1 MAIKSNDLK
10 AAVNNKYNQTTEA
23 ISKQEAVITTTKN
36 ENRGR
41 RRIYKTDDAVK
52 NVNGYIYLVDY
63 LYLCKLS
70 YTLEKTQ
77 TNLINVLLE
86 DLYKYF
92 ETSGKSI
99 DDMKML
105 TGKDQILHDRNP
117 DECIKVN
124 LRLFKDV
131 HAKYVT
137 YRKKDD
143 VTIADFFAAVMDYHI
158 YNNKD
163 LQPQLKEDPYL
174 EKANLKIV
182 SMNGKARFRNA

>member
-1 MAIKSNDLK
+1 MDKSRLE
-10 AAVNNKYNQTTEA
+10 AAVKNNHNRIKEA
-23 ISKQEAVITTTKN
+23 VSQQEAVITKDKN

-52 NVNGYIYLVDY
+52 NINGYIYLVDY

-77 TNLINVLLE
+77 TNLINVLVE
-86 DLYKYF
+86 DIYKYF
-92 ETSGKSI
+92 ETPGKSI
-99 DDMKML
+99 DTMKML
-105 TGKDQILHDRNP
+105 TGEDQILHDRNP

-137 YRKKDD
+137 YREKYNL
-143 VTIADFFAAVMDYHI
+143 TIADFFAAVMDYHKKH
-158 YNNKD
+158 NKD
-163 LQPQLKEDPYL
+163 LQLKEDPYL
-174 EKANLKIV
+174 ENANLKIV
-182 SMNGKARFRNA
+182 SMKGSPRFRKA

>member
-1 MAIKSNDLK
+1 MDKNKLE
-10 AAVNNKYNQTTEA
+10 AAVKNNHNRIKEA
-23 ISKQEAVITTTKN
+23 VSQQEAVITKDKN

-41 RRIYKTDDAVK
+41 RRIYKTNDAVK
-52 NVNGYIYLVDY
+52 NINGYIYLVDY
-63 LYLCKLS
+63 KYLCNLA

-92 ETSGKSI
+92 ETPGKSFNT
-99 DDMKML
+99 MKML
-105 TGKDQILHDRNP
+105 TGEDKILHDRNQ

-124 LRLFKDV
+124 LRLFKDI
-131 HAKYVT
+131 HAKYIE
-137 YRKKDD
+137 YREKYSL
-143 VTIADFFAAVMDYHI
+143 TIADFFAAVMDYHI

-163 LQPQLKEDPYL
+163 LQTQLKEDPYL

>member
-1 MAIKSNDLK
+1 MDKSRLE
-10 AAVNNKYNQTTEA
+10 AAVKINHNRIKEA
-23 ISKQEAVITTTKN
+23 VSQQEAVITKDKN

-41 RRIYKTDDAVK
+41 RRIYKTNDAVK
-52 NVNGYIYLVDY
+52 NINGYIYLVDY
-63 LYLCKLS
+63 IYLCKLS

-77 TNLINVLLE
+77 TNLINVLVE
-86 DLYKYF
+86 DLCKYF
-92 ETSGKSI
+92 GIPGNSI
-99 DDMKML
+99 DTMKML
-105 TGKDQILHDRNP
+105 TGKDNILHDRNP

-131 HAKYVT
+131 HAKYVK
-137 YRKKDD
+137 YRKKED

-182 SMNGKARFRNA
+182 SMKGNARFRKA

>member
-1 MAIKSNDLK
+1 MDKNRLE
-10 AAVNNKYNQTTEA
+10 AAVKNNHNRIKEA
-23 ISKQEAVITTTKN
+23 VSQQEAVMTTTKN

-41 RRIYKTDDAVK
+41 RRIYKTNDAVK
-52 NVNGYIYLVDY
+52 NINGYIYLVDY
-63 LYLCKLS
+63 KYLCNLS

-77 TNLINVLLE
+77 TNLINVLVE
-86 DLYKYF
+86 DLCKYF
-92 ETSGKSI
+92 EIPGNSI
-99 DDMKML
+99 DTMKML
-105 TGKDQILHDRNP
+105 TGKDKILYGRNQ

-124 LRLFKDV
+124 LRLFKDI

-158 YNNKD
+158 HNNKD

>member
-1 MAIKSNDLK
+1 MAKNNGLA

-23 ISKQEAVITTTKN
+23 VSKQKAVMTTTKN

-52 NVNGYIYLVDY
+52 NINGYIYLVDY

-92 ETSGKSI
+92 ETSGKSF
-99 DDMKML
+99 DSMKML
-105 TGKDQILHDRNP
+105 TGEDKILHDRNP

-131 HAKYVT
+131 HAKYIE
-137 YRKKDD
+137 YREKYNL
-143 VTIADFFAAVMDYHI
+143 TIADFFAAVMDYHI

-163 LQPQLKEDPYL
+163 LQTQLKEDPYL

-182 SMNGKARFRNA
+182 SMNGKARFRTEK

>member
-1 MAIKSNDLK
+1 MDKNKLAAAIKSRNNQIK
-10 AAVNNKYNQTTEA
+10 EAVSQ
-23 ISKQEAVITTTKN
+23 QEAVITKDKN

-52 NVNGYIYLVDY
+52 NINGYIYLVDY

-77 TNLINVLLE
+77 TNLINVLVE
-86 DLYKYF
+86 DLCKYF
-92 ETSGKSI
+92 GIPGKSI
-99 DDMKML
+99 DTMKML
-105 TGKDQILHDRNP
+105 TGKDNILHDRNP

-131 HAKYVT
+131 HAKYVK
-137 YRKKDD
+137 YRKKED

-158 YNNKD
+158 HNNKD

-182 SMNGKARFRNA
+182 SMKGNARFRKA